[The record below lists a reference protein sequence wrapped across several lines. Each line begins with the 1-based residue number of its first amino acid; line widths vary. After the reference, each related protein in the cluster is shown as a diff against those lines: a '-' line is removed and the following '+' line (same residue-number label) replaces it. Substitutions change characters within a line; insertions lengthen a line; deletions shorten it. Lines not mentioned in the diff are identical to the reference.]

1 MGEGVH
7 HEASDSPNGGGDRKG
22 NGSICK
28 VWFGLVAVLVTNGGP
43 AFIAKRFKEFLITNS
58 LKHIIS
64 PPGHPSTNG
73 KYH

>member
-28 VWFGLVAVLVTNGGP
+28 VWFGLVAVNTSNLQSNLCYFVINGG
-43 AFIAKRFKEFLITNS
+43 RNLFKMAYKVF
-58 LKHIIS
+58 
-64 PPGHPSTNG
+64 
-73 KYH
+73 